1 MATYAPVRPAYG
13 AWTAIASVGVDRVA
27 VATGGTVYLSDDASP
42 DISQAIPLN
51 SGQSFFIASGRTI
64 RVSGGG
70 AGAQL
75 RLMDY

>member
-1 MATYAPVRPAYG
+1 MATYAPVRPPFG
-13 AWTAIASVGVDRVA
+13 AWTEIASAGVDRIA

-42 DISQAIPLN
+42 NAAQAIPLN

-64 RVSGGG
+64 RVAGGG
-70 AGAQL
+70 AGAEV